1 MREAK
6 AGRAVMRIS
15 PAQLSE
21 SKCPSLADSFRLNGF
36 AQRGSGDERV
46 GGHKSVQLAPR
57 GRRRDGHGAT
67 YRSAFVRPPFPN
79 LFRRAARLLRPRRR
93 FPLYSWTGR
102 GRTLP
107 NYYSQ
112 LWQKWSTRSF
122 HPCSFKYSSECI
134 FLAVLER

>member
-1 MREAK
+1 MGMGIADMREAK

-57 GRRRDGHGAT
+57 GRRRDGHSAT

-79 LFRRAARLLRPRRR
+79 LFRRAARLLPPRRR
-93 FPLYSWTGR
+93 FPLYSGR
-102 GRTLP
+102 EREGGELCQITTANFGKSGRPDHL
-107 NYYSQ
+107 
-112 LWQKWSTRSF
+112 TRPPSR
-122 HPCSFKYSSECI
+122 S
-134 FLAVLER
+134 AA